1 MNENYLP
8 EGLADQMKLGPRPRF
23 QIWKNGAKIKEIDG
37 VLIDEI
43 EKIVQGLLP
52 NLDDA

>member
-1 MNENYLP
+1 MP
-8 EGLADQMKLGPRPRF
+8 EGLAEQMKLGPRPRF
-23 QIWKNGAKIKEIDG
+23 QIWKSGAKIKEIDG

-43 EKIVQGLLP
+43 DKCVQSLLP